1 MSLSVRLARSS
12 VVGVGLR
19 GSSPRLLST
28 LSAARRP
35 RLSPS
40 SSIIATSST
49 FFLVQQRNIS
59 DNSSAAASAA
69 SDATASSASVAA
81 QATAS
86 AADIA
91 SPVGTDPSFLET
103 VWQGAKSVM
112 LFPSNVVTEAL
123 INIPTPSYILSI
135 FMLAYL
141 LRSTLTFP
149 LQVWQR
155 KRVERLQRLVNPQF
169 KPLNDKIAV
178 NTMVEAKR
186 EGWGYDRYVATVK
199 KRVSTASLHA
209 SN

>member
-1 MSLSVRLARSS
+1 
-12 VVGVGLR
+12 
-19 GSSPRLLST
+19 
-28 LSAARRP
+28 
-35 RLSPS
+35 
-40 SSIIATSST
+40 
-49 FFLVQQRNIS
+49 
-59 DNSSAAASAA
+59 
-69 SDATASSASVAA
+69 
-81 QATAS
+81 
-86 AADIA
+86 
-91 SPVGTDPSFLET
+91 
-103 VWQGAKSVM
+103 M